1 MTLKEFLSDRLGRL
15 VLQPVSMAVM
25 AVFLLATG
33 TQAGILIIIL
43 IVWFLLFLILQ
54 AYDFLK
60 LRSHLDELKSIMD
73 GLDQKHLFSECVPTP
88 HNAYERRIY
97 QLMRRSGKAMIEAVS
112 DARCAQRD
120 YREYIESWVHEIKTP
135 ITAARLICRSAEPRL
150 RAKLSRELSQI
161 DNHVNGSFYARR
173 KALKMTLSFHGPSSP
188 GSRKRRSNSTS
199 PFLYKAVCGS
209 RSGIWHKPC
218 IRTASGYALS

>member
-60 LRSHLDELKSIMD
+60 LR
-73 GLDQKHLFSECVPTP
+73 
-88 HNAYERRIY
+88 
-97 QLMRRSGKAMIEAVS
+97 
-112 DARCAQRD
+112 
-120 YREYIESWVHEIKTP
+120 
-135 ITAARLICRSAEPRL
+135 
-150 RAKLSRELSQI
+150 
-161 DNHVNGSFYARR
+161 
-173 KALKMTLSFHGPSSP
+173 
-188 GSRKRRSNSTS
+188 
-199 PFLYKAVCGS
+199 
-209 RSGIWHKPC
+209 
-218 IRTASGYALS
+218 

>member
-33 TQAGILIIIL
+33 TQAGILIILL

-73 GLDQKHLFSECVPTP
+73 VLDQKHLFSECVPKP

-112 DARCAQRD
+112 DARCAQFFFM
-120 YREYIESWVHEIKTP
+120 P
-135 ITAARLICRSAEPRL
+135 
-150 RAKLSRELSQI
+150 
-161 DNHVNGSFYARR
+161 GR
-173 KALKMTLSFHGPSSP
+173 KALKMTLSFHGPISP
-188 GSRKRRSNSTS
+188 VSQKRRSNSTS
-199 PFLYKAVCGS
+199 PFLYKAVYGS
-209 RSGIWHKPC
+209 RPGIWHKLC

>member
-1 MTLKEFLSDRLGRL
+1 
-15 VLQPVSMAVM
+15 MAVM

-150 RAKLSRELSQI
+150 RAKLSRESAKSI
-161 DNHVNGSFYARR
+161 ITWSGFFFMPGR
-173 KALKMTLSFHGPSSP
+173 KALKMTLSFHGPISP
-188 GSRKRRSNSTS
+188 VSRKRRSNSTS
-199 PFLYKAVCGS
+199 LFLYKAVCGS
-209 RSGIWHKPC
+209 RPGIC
-218 IRTASGYALS
+218 TNRVYGRQVVCLS

>member
-25 AVFLLATG
+25 TVFLLATG

-112 DARCAQRD
+112 DARCAQQGLPGI
-120 YREYIESWVHEIKTP
+120 YR
-135 ITAARLICRSAEPRL
+135 
-150 RAKLSRELSQI
+150 KL
-161 DNHVNGSFYARR
+161 GS
-173 KALKMTLSFHGPSSP
+173 
-188 GSRKRRSNSTS
+188 
-199 PFLYKAVCGS
+199 
-209 RSGIWHKPC
+209 
-218 IRTASGYALS
+218 

>member
-120 YREYIESWVHEIKTP
+120 YRE
-135 ITAARLICRSAEPRL
+135 
-150 RAKLSRELSQI
+150 
-161 DNHVNGSFYARR
+161 
-173 KALKMTLSFHGPSSP
+173 
-188 GSRKRRSNSTS
+188 
-199 PFLYKAVCGS
+199 
-209 RSGIWHKPC
+209 
-218 IRTASGYALS
+218 